1 MSALL
6 KDPAADGRADAR
18 APRTERCDVLVIG
31 GGPAGSTISTL
42 LAKRGWR
49 VTMLERDR
57 HPRFH
62 IGESLLPAN
71 MPIFEQLG
79 ALEKLRALGR
89 LKLGADFPRDDG
101 SYYTFKFDRAL
112 GDTPHYSFQVVRE
125 QMDRMLFEHARE
137 CGVDAR
143 ENARVDRV
151 DFDAEGADAQA
162 ADVDGPF
169 NVRARYIVDA
179 SGRDTLLGKQMK
191 LVERS
196 EKHQSAA
203 VF

>member
-1 MSALL
+1 MKEAVAHDS
-6 KDPAADGRADAR
+6 ADAQGRR
-18 APRTERCDVLVIG
+18 AEQCDVLVIG

-71 MPIFEQLG
+71 MPIFEELG
-79 ALEKLRALGR
+79 ALEKLRAIGR

-101 SYYTFKFDRAL
+101 SYYTFKFTRAL
-112 GDTPHYSFQVVRE
+112 GGTPHYSFQVVRE
-125 QMDRMLFEHARE
+125 QMDQMLFEHARE

-143 ENARVDRV
+143 ENVKVERVE
-151 DFDAEGADAQA
+151 FEAEGANARAKDA
-162 ADVDGPF
+162 DGPF
-169 NVRARYIVDA
+169 EVRAR
-179 SGRDTLLGKQMK
+179 
-191 LVERS
+191 
-196 EKHQSAA
+196 
-203 VF
+203 